1 MTIRAII
8 TGSTGMVGKGVLLE
22 CLQSPQVEAVLVI
35 NRSPLGMSHPKL
47 REVLHSDF
55 FNLASIRDALTGY
68 NACFFCLG
76 VTAAGMAK
84 KEYHRLTYDL
94 TLNVA
99 VTLKELNPGMTFCYI
114 SGAGTDGSEKGKV
127 MWATVKGK
135 TENTLLGLGFKD
147 AYMFRPGFIRP
158 IKGVRSKTSLYN
170 ALYVI
175 LSPLFPLIMK
185 FPKYA
190 TSSET
195 LSKAMIKVVS
205 EGYEKK
211 VLESI
216 DINEIGTS
224 LPAGRQGTV
233 NHLIT

>member
-1 MTIRAII
+1 MKIKAII

-22 CLQSPQVEAVLVI
+22 CLSSPNVDSVLII
-35 NRSPLGMSHPKL
+35 NRSSLGLSHPKL
-47 REVLHSDF
+47 TEIIHQDF
-55 FNLASIRDALTGY
+55 YDLSSLSKDLTDY

-76 VTAAGMAK
+76 VSSATMTE
-84 KEYHRLTYDL
+84 KEYHHLTHDL

-99 VTLKELNPGMTFCYI
+99 ATLKALNPGMTFCYV
-114 SGAGTDGSEKGKV
+114 SGAGTDGSENGKV
-127 MWATVKGK
+127 MWARVKGR
-135 TENTLLGLGFKD
+135 TENALLAMGFKD

-158 IKGVRSKTSLYN
+158 GKGIRSKTTLYN

-195 LSKAMIKVVS
+195 LSKAMIQVAS

-216 DINEIGTS
+216 DINE
-224 LPAGRQGTV
+224 LGRS
-233 NHLIT
+233 NS

>member
-1 MTIRAII
+1 
-8 TGSTGMVGKGVLLE
+8 MVGKGVLLE
-22 CLQSPQVEAVLVI
+22 CLQSPQVEAVLVM

-47 REVLHSDF
+47 REVLHRDF
-55 FNLASIRDALTGY
+55 FDLVPIRTELTGY

-76 VTAAGMAK
+76 VTSAGMAE

-99 VTLKELNPGMTFCYI
+99 TTLKELNPDMTFCYI

-127 MWATVKGK
+127 MWARVKGK
-135 TENTLLGLGFKD
+135 TENALLGLGFKD

-158 IKGVRSKTSLYN
+158 IKGIRSKTPLYN
-170 ALYVI
+170 ALYVV

-190 TSSET
+190 TRSET
-195 LSKAMIKVVS
+195 LSKAMIQVAS
-205 EGYEKK
+205 EGCEKK

-216 DINEIGTS
+216 DINEIVTGKW
-224 LPAGRQGTV
+224 
-233 NHLIT
+233 

>member
-1 MTIRAII
+1 MNIKAII

-22 CLQSPQVEAVLVI
+22 CLQSPLVDAVLVI
-35 NRSPLGMSHPKL
+35 NRSSLGMSHPKL
-47 REVLHSDF
+47 REILHGDF
-55 FNLASIRDALTGY
+55 FNLGSIRNELAGF

-76 VTAAGMAK
+76 VTSAGMAEK
-84 KEYHRLTYDL
+84 DYRRLTYDL

-99 VTLKELNPGMTFCYI
+99 INLRELNPGMTFCYI

-127 MWATVKGK
+127 MWARVKGK
-135 TENTLLGLGFKD
+135 TENDLLGLGFKD

-158 IKGVRSKTSLYN
+158 GKGIRSKTPLYN
-170 ALYVI
+170 ALYVL

-195 LSKAMIKVVS
+195 LSRAMIQVAS

-216 DINEIGTS
+216 DINEIGTRDE
-224 LPAGRQGTV
+224 GQGTI